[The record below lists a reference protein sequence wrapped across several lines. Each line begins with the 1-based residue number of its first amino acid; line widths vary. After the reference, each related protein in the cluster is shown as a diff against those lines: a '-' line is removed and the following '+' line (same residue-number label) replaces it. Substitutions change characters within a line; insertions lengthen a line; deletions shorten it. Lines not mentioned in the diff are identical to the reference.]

1 MSGPEYFIGVLS
13 GTSMDGV
20 SCGLVEFDDE
30 QPRLLA
36 THSHALPA
44 PLRESLLTLCDNRSG
59 DLNLFG
65 RTDVETGRE
74 FAGAINALL
83 RESGF
88 EAGQVHAVGS
98 HGQTVYHQPAG
109 PVPFTLQIGDPN
121 TVAHLTGISTIAD
134 FRRKDMAAGGQGA
147 PLAPVFHQA
156 AFGSPS
162 CQRVILNIGGM
173 ANISLLAHGT
183 EPLEGFDT
191 GPGNVLMDAW
201 IQACRGKDYDQEGAW
216 ASQGAV
222 QESLLERMLAEP
234 YLALPPPKST
244 GRELF
249 NRQWLDRQLEGL
261 EKIAAEDV
269 QATLLEFTARSIS
282 DAIDN
287 CGRSV
292 REVVVCGGGARNSA
306 LIQRLQALQQPTE
319 VYTSDALG
327 LTAEWVEATA
337 FAWFARQAWHG
348 RPVDC
353 RSVTG
358 ASRPCLMG
366 GIHYAEP

>member
-1 MSGPEYFIGVLS
+1 MAGPEYFIGVLS

-20 SCGLVEFDDE
+20 NCSLVEFDDE
-30 QPRLLA
+30 QTRLLA

-44 PLRESLLTLCDNRSG
+44 ALRESLLTLCDNQG
-59 DLNLFG
+59 MDLSLFG
-65 RTDVETGRE
+65 HTDIETGRE

-88 EAGQVHAVGS
+88 EAERVHAVGS
-98 HGQTVYHQPAG
+98 HGQTVYHQPTG
-109 PVPFTLQIGDPN
+109 PAPFTLQIGDPN
-121 TVAHLTGISTIAD
+121 TIARLTGISTVAD
-134 FRRKDMAAGGQGA
+134 FRRKDIAAGGQGA

-156 AFGSPS
+156 VFGSAS
-162 CQRVILNIGGM
+162 RQRVVLNIGGM

-183 EPLEGFDT
+183 KPLEGFDT

-201 IQACRGKDYDQEGAW
+201 IQSCRGQDYDPGGTW
-216 ASQGAV
+216 ASQGTV
-222 QESLLERMLAEP
+222 QAPLLERMLADP

-261 EKIAAEDV
+261 EELSAEDV

-287 CGRSV
+287 CGRIV
-292 REVVVCGGGARNSA
+292 QEVVVCGGGARNDA
-306 LIQRLQALQQPTE
+306 LMQRLRALQAPTE
-319 VYTSDALG
+319 VYDSDALG
-327 LTAEWVEATA
+327 LAAEWVEATA
-337 FAWFARQAWHG
+337 FAWFARQAWHR

-358 ASRPCLMG
+358 ASRPCIMG
-366 GIHYAEP
+366 GIYYAEP